1 MARGSEA
8 KKLIIN
14 KLIAAMGSDYIGEFS
29 NKHYFWVKEN
39 GVRLQIAVSLTCP
52 KNLVG
57 VEAAPVTGDGIDF
70 EAPPIV
76 APVQPV
82 VEISEEEKENIQ
94 NLMARLGL

>member
-1 MARGSEA
+1 MARGTEA
-8 KKLIIN
+8 KKLVIN

-39 GVRLQIAVSLTCP
+39 GERLQIAVGLTCP

-82 VEISEEEKENIQ
+82 TEISEEEKENIQ

>member
-8 KKLIIN
+8 KAKIALKL
-14 KLIAAMGSDYIGEFS
+14 KELFGSSYIGEW
-29 NKHYFWVKEN
+29 NGKHYVFEKEN
-39 GVRLQIAVSLTCP
+39 GEKIQIAISLTCP

-82 VEISEEEKENIQ
+82 AEISEEEKENIQ